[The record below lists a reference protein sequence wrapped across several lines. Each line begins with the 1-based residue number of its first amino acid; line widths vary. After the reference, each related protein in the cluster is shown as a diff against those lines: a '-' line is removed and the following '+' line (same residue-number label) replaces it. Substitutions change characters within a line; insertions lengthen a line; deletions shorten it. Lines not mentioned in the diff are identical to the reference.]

1 MTRGRRPKKAA
12 AEALPCARCRGGVLE
27 IPDTSRLPFDLMII
41 SPVCIAFVKVMRMRA
56 RVMDPPDALVYQSSS
71 VIRKL
76 WIVPESAVA
85 VMELLCTFVSC
96 NVTILPGH
104 AGQDRGDTERWIN
117 DRRYTY

>member
-1 MTRGRRPKKAA
+1 
-12 AEALPCARCRGGVLE
+12 
-27 IPDTSRLPFDLMII
+27 
-41 SPVCIAFVKVMRMRA
+41 MRA